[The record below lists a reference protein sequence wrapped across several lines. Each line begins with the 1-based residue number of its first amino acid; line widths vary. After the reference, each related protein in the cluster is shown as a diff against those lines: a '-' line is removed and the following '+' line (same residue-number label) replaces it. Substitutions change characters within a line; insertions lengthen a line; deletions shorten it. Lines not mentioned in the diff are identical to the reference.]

1 MVFIADK
8 TNIGMY
14 LSQGRRLSITYLKLY
29 IDKNIFTKE
38 RMNTNSVVKFP
49 FKAGVLKLLKMN
61 QISKIMRIIDAINIT
76 KSDHAQAMTVAS
88 KNFSFAEIL
97 SLLFISFLS
106 FLKIH

>member
-49 FKAGVLKLLKMN
+49 FKAGLLRLLKKN

-97 SLLFISFLS
+97 SLFFI
-106 FLKIH
+106 